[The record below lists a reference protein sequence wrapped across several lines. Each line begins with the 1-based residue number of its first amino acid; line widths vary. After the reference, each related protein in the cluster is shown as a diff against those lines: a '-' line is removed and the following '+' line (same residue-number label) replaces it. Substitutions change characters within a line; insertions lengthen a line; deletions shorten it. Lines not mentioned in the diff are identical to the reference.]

1 MFLVEV
7 AEMGGLVGVRG
18 GELVSEAVGVA
29 FAVTSVLGTFT
40 VVPDGE
46 IGVGATIVVVSVL
59 EAVAVFGVIPIV
71 GDTVSRFSV
80 DMHPLTTIKTERQK
94 VIAKSLVRAVEL
106 TTVTYS
112 YGPSGILRGT
122 TETM

>member
-1 MFLVEV
+1 
-7 AEMGGLVGVRG
+7 MGGLVGVRG